1 MSLNNQIKQ
10 LSDRITTYKRQP
22 KHSHEFLLWMEN
34 LLIALKREQ
43 QVTDTVLRQYT
54 DELNEAVQVVRKQ
67 ALIME
72 IHGIKFPTINQS
84 EGALLEMRQL
94 IRNIE
99 TGKMATIPFT

>member
-1 MSLNNQIKQ
+1 
-10 LSDRITTYKRQP
+10 
-22 KHSHEFLLWMEN
+22 MEN

-43 QVTDTVLRQYT
+43 QVSDTVIKQYT

-84 EGALLEMRQL
+84 EGSLLEMRHI

-99 TGKMATIPFT
+99 TGKTATIPFT

>member
-1 MSLNNQIKQ
+1 MSLNIQIKQ
-10 LSDRITTYKRQP
+10 LTDRVAAYKRQP
-22 KHSHEFLLWMEN
+22 KHSHDMLLWMEN

-43 QVTDTVLRQYT
+43 QVTDTIIKQYT

-84 EGALLEMRQL
+84 EGSLLEMRQI

-99 TGKMATIPFT
+99 TGKTATIPFT

>member
-10 LSDRITTYKRQP
+10 LSDRIATYKRQP
-22 KHSHEFLLWMEN
+22 KHSHEFLMWMEN

-43 QVTDTVLRQYT
+43 QVTDTVVRQYT
-54 DELNEAVQVVRKQ
+54 DELNEAVQVIRKQ

-84 EGALLEMRQL
+84 EGSLLEMRQI

-99 TGKMATIPFT
+99 TGKAAIIPFT